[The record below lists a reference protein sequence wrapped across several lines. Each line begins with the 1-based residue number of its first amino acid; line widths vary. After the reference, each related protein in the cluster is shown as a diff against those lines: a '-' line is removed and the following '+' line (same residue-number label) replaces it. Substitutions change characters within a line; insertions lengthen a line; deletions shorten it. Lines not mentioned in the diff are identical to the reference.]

1 MIPSANKIP
10 QQQTW
15 TANYANYLPREKI
28 GERCV
33 PLPYKEKKKIH
44 LADLKAF
51 NIAEEINNL
60 LVSLHSQWIS
70 TFFEESCAHFFSGSC
85 KVNLFLL
92 RPWRRMAKVDLGG
105 RTEKVEVI
113 LVLQRSGTFA
123 FQNES
128 HIPSFP
134 ELLKADQFNDKDH
147 LLQMEDV
154 VSEFR

>member
-33 PLPYKEKKKIH
+33 PLPYKENKKIH

-105 RTEKVEVI
+105 RTEKVEVF
-113 LVLQRSGTFA
+113 LG
-123 FQNES
+123 
-128 HIPSFP
+128 PSKIWYLGLSKRVTYPKFP
-134 ELLKADQFNDKDH
+134 
-147 LLQMEDV
+147 
-154 VSEFR
+154 

>member
-1 MIPSANKIP
+1 VQIKFLNNKLGL
-10 QQQTW
+10 QTMP
-15 TANYANYLPREKI
+15 TICPEKKLVKDVCLFHI
-28 GERCV
+28 R
-33 PLPYKEKKKIH
+33 KKKIH

-105 RTEKVEVI
+105 RTEKVEVFW
-113 LVLQRSGTFA
+113 VLQRSGTLA